1 MCVNFQ
7 ISLGNGWLPSL
18 CSTGNP
24 GEGGGSQL
32 RSGIPL
38 LWHSGRPFGVPDVGN
53 EIIHAYT
60 VTKCPSGTQ
69 EPCLI
74 GAHRR
79 ELTIVMAFHKQSC
92 SQPEKDFGMITTI
105 FHSLPF
111 QLASLQTY
119 CPPLHT
125 HTHTHTPLNFF
136 KTQEPGRKKKKGW
149 GGPSSERQHFFFPE
163 SLKEK
168 FPLTAKSLPTT
179 SLSTLL
185 SLCPPC

>member
-125 HTHTHTPLNFF
+125 HTHTHPLTFL
-136 KTQEPGRKKKKGW
+136 KHRSQGERKKRGGEVHPLKGNI
-149 GGPSSERQHFFFPE
+149 FF
-163 SLKEK
+163 SQRV
-168 FPLTAKSLPTT
+168 
-179 SLSTLL
+179 
-185 SLCPPC
+185 